1 MKKKVFLVVMC
12 LLVLVACN
20 NEDFEQLQMQSS
32 SMTKDIIE
40 LQKTDIIDIT

>member
-12 LLVLVACN
+12 LSVLVACN

-40 LQKTDIIDIT
+40 LQKQTS